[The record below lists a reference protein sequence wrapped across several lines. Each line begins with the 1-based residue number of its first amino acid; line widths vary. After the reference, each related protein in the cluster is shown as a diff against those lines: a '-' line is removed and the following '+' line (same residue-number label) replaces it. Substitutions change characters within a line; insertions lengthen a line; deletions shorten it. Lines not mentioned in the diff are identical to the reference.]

1 MWTSFKK
8 DYSTVS
14 LLQTSMSYFVYLA
27 VFNKAVGRFVFACC
41 LVTISEAIERLH
53 GIGVW

>member
-27 VFNKAVGRFVFACC
+27 VFNKAVGRFVFVCC

-53 GIGVW
+53 GIGVL